1 MQQQTQSLTKLK
13 EKLLATLLIYEKRG
27 HDAVLA
33 LVESGDESFVAALKR
48 RDRVFYNLA
57 ALERLAQHKGFDM
70 TTDSVA
76 RAAWERIEKLNLRL
90 AELLE
95 QAKIRLR
102 NQLSS
107 VSQAETQVRFY
118 HSYNEPP
125 LRLFKLA

>member
-1 MQQQTQSLTKLK
+1 MLMRGLQQNITSPKTGG
-13 EKLLATLLIYEKRG
+13 R
-27 HDAVLA
+27 
-33 LVESGDESFVAALKR
+33 
-48 RDRVFYNLA
+48 LA
-57 ALERLAQHKGFDM
+57 ALDRLAQHKGFDM

-118 HSYNEPP
+118 HS
-125 LRLFKLA
+125 